1 MSTRTATATPTP
13 GAQHATPNTAGDTC
27 LTFDYLVLGSGIAG
41 LTFALKVASLGT
53 VAVITKKDRAD
64 SNTNWAQGGIAG
76 VMAPDDSYELHIE
89 DTLIAGAGLCH
100 EDAVSVLVHEGPE
113 RIQELIEYG
122 TRFNTEKGPDGKEVI
137 SLTREGGHSRRRIA
151 FNADLTGRE
160 IERALVDQLNAH
172 PDISVYEHHAGID
185 FAKTTDDEN
194 AVAGVY
200 VLDTADGEII
210 TFLAN
215 RAVLLATGGCGN
227 VYTHTTNPAI
237 ATGDG
242 MAMAFR
248 AGATVGNMEFI
259 QFHPTTLFHPG
270 ARSFLISEAVR
281 GEGGILRDKDGRAF
295 MEDYDAR
302 GNLAPRDIVARAIDS
317 EIKKQNVQC
326 MFLDCTHLEAEE
338 IRHRFPNIYARCL
351 SYGIDMTVEPI
362 PVVPAAHYACG
373 GVITDL
379 DGQTSLPR
387 LFASGEVTCTG
398 VHGANRLASNSLVEG
413 LVFSHRAFEFLQE
426 FGDTLPSVDCE
437 KVVPF
442 RPYRGRVQIADTQ
455 ALKQRIQTAMTR
467 FVGIVRSDKRLAQ
480 AAAALSVIAEEV
492 DMLYATCRPTEDL
505 LELRNLC
512 LVSQL
517 IIRSAQ
523 ERKESRGLHYTKDY
537 PDTKDSERHDT
548 VLTKQKKPG
557 QKPGMAI
564 LK

>member
-1 MSTRTATATPTP
+1 MPTPT
-13 GAQHATPNTAGDTC
+13 TGDQC
-27 LTFDYLVLGSGIAG
+27 LSFDYLVLGSGIAG
-41 LTFALKVASLGT
+41 LTFALKAATLGT

-76 VMAPDDSYELHIE
+76 VMAPDDSHALHID

-100 EDAVSVLVHEGPE
+100 EDAVTVLVTEGPD
-113 RIQELIEYG
+113 RIRELIEYG
-122 TRFNTEKGPDGKEVI
+122 TRFDTETGADGKPVLA
-137 SLTREGGHSRRRIA
+137 LTREGGHSRRRIA
-151 FNADLTGRE
+151 YNADLTGRE
-160 IERALVDQLNAH
+160 IERALVAQLNAH
-172 PDISVYEHHAGID
+172 PNITVYEHHAGID
-185 FAKTTDDEN
+185 FAKSPDNEN
-194 AVAGVY
+194 TVAGIY

-227 VYTHTTNPAI
+227 VYTHTTNPAL

-259 QFHPTTLFHPG
+259 QFHPTTLYHPG

-281 GEGGILRDKDGRAF
+281 GEGGILRDKDGRSF
-295 MEDYDAR
+295 MEDYDVR

-317 EIKKQNVQC
+317 EMKKQNAPC
-326 MFLDCTHLEAEE
+326 MFLDVTHVDADEL
-338 IRHRFPNIYARCL
+338 RHRFPNIYARCL
-351 SYGIDMTVEPI
+351 SYGFDITADPI

-413 LVFSHRAFEFLQE
+413 LVFSHRAFDFLQE
-426 FGDTLPSVDCE
+426 FGDTLPSVVCGE
-437 KVVPF
+437 VEAF

-455 ALKQRIQTAMTR
+455 ALKERIQTAMTR
-467 FVGIVRSDKRLAQ
+467 FVGIVRSDKRLTQ
-480 AAAALSVIAEEV
+480 ASAALNVIAEEV

-537 PDTKDSERHDT
+537 PELSPAEKHDT
-548 VLTKQKKPG
+548 VLVKHKKPG
-557 QKPGMAI
+557 QKPTMRV

>member
-1 MSTRTATATPTP
+1 MTTTPPLTDTDT
-13 GAQHATPNTAGDTC
+13 QTC
-27 LTFDYLVLGSGIAG
+27 LSYDFLVLGSGIAG
-41 LTFALKVASLGT
+41 LTFALDAATLGT
-53 VAVITKKDRAD
+53 VAVITKKDRAE

-76 VMAPDDSYELHIE
+76 VMAPDDSFDLHIE

-100 EDAVSVLVHEGPE
+100 EDAVTVLVHEGPD
-113 RIQELIEYG
+113 RIRELIEYG
-122 TRFNTEKGPDGKEVI
+122 TQFNKEVGPDGKEQLA
-137 SLTREGGHSRRRIA
+137 LTREGGHSRRRIA

-160 IERALVDQLNAH
+160 IERALVEQVNAH
-172 PDISVYEHHAGID
+172 PEITVYEHHSCID
-185 FAKTTDDEN
+185 FAKTPGDDN

-200 VLDTADGEII
+200 VLDATTGDII
-210 TFLAN
+210 TFLAD
-215 RAVLLATGGCGN
+215 RAVMLATGGCGN
-227 VYTHTTNPAI
+227 VYTHTTNPQI

-259 QFHPTTLFHPG
+259 QFHPTTLYHPG

-281 GEGGILRDKDGRAF
+281 GEGGVLKDRTGRAF
-295 MEDYDAR
+295 MEDYDKR

-317 EIKKQNVQC
+317 EMKKQGAAC
-326 MFLDCTHLEAEE
+326 MFLDCTHLDADE

-351 SYGIDMTVEPI
+351 SYGIDMTQEPI

-379 DGQTSLPR
+379 DGHTSLPR

-413 LVFSHRAFEFLQE
+413 LVFSHRAFEFLRD
-426 FGDTLPSVDCE
+426 FGDTLPPVECSRVT
-437 KVVPF
+437 PF
-442 RPYRGRVQIADTQ
+442 RPYKGRVQIADTA
-455 ALKQRIQTAMTR
+455 ALKERIQTAMTK

-480 AAAALSVIAEEV
+480 AAAALSVIADEV
-492 DMLYATCRPTEDL
+492 ENLYATCRPTEDL
-505 LELRNLC
+505 LELRNLA
-512 LVSQL
+512 LTSQL

-537 PDTKDSERHDT
+537 PDTSEAEKHDT
-548 VLTKQKKPG
+548 VLAKQKRPG
-557 QKPGMAI
+557 KRPGIAV
-564 LK
+564 LN

>member
-13 GAQHATPNTAGDTC
+13 GTQHPIPNTAGDTC

-41 LTFALKVASLGT
+41 LTFALKAASLGT

-122 TRFNTEKGPDGKEVI
+122 TKFNTEKGPDGKEVI

-548 VLTKQKKPG
+548 VLTKQKKLG

>member
-1 MSTRTATATPTP
+1 MATPTATPSKN
-13 GAQHATPNTAGDTC
+13 ASATDRVGDSC
-27 LTFDYLVLGSGIAG
+27 LTYDYLVLGSGIAG
-41 LTFALKVASLGT
+41 LTFALKAASLGT

-76 VMAPDDSYELHIE
+76 VMAPDDSFDLHIE
-89 DTLIAGAGLCH
+89 DTLIAGAGLCR
-100 EDAVSVLVHEGPE
+100 EDAVSLLVHEGPE
-113 RIQELIEYG
+113 RIRELIEYG
-122 TRFNTEKGPDGKEVI
+122 TKFNTEKGPDGKEVI
-137 SLTREGGHSRRRIA
+137 ALTREGGHSRRRIA

-172 PDISVYEHHAGID
+172 PNIAVYEHHAGID
-185 FAKTTDDEN
+185 FAKTTNDEN

-227 VYTHTTNPAI
+227 VYTHTTNPSI

-281 GEGGILRDKDGRAF
+281 GEGGILRDKDGRSF

-302 GNLAPRDIVARAIDS
+302 GNLAPRDIVARAIDA

-426 FGDTLPSVDCE
+426 FGDTLPTVDCE

-480 AAAALSVIAEEV
+480 ASAALSVIAEEV

-505 LELRNLC
+505 LELRNIC

-537 PDTKDSERHDT
+537 PDTKESERHDT
-548 VLTKQKKPG
+548 VLAKQKKPG